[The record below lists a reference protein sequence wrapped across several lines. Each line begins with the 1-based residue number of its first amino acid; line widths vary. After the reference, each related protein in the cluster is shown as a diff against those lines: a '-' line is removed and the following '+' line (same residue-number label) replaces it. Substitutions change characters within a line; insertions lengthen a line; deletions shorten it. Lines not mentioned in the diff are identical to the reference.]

1 MLLFFLMSSCFL
13 FIKKTNYLFILA
25 VLDLCC
31 CVQAFSSG
39 GRGSSLV
46 AVPGLLTA
54 VTPLIA
60 EHGPYSVG
68 SRVAAHRLSYLAAC
82 GILPDQGSA
91 GGLSTWTTRTV
102 PLTLLLKNN
111 FQVKNKDY
119 NLKVQMTVFFST
131 NKVLLFIY
139 FFKSFF
145 FIYFY

>member
-1 MLLFFLMSSCFL
+1 MSSCFL
-13 FIKKTNYLFILA
+13 FFLKNNYLFILA

-46 AVPGLLTA
+46 AVLLTA
-54 VTPLIA
+54 VTPLTA

-68 SRVAAHRLSYLAAC
+68 SGVAAHRLSYLAAC

-102 PLTLLLKNN
+102 PLTLLLNNN

-131 NKVLLFIY
+131 NKVLFYLFI
-139 FFKSFF
+139 FLNLFF